1 MTIVLDDQQAL
12 CQEFLSRSRWA
23 KGGYC
28 GIGVYNIL
36 DAIGMTDGLP
46 TSGRHGYAYAEHL
59 PNAGWIKLEGI
70 TPENAPPGAVLVYD
84 KRPRSQQNGDG
95 GGGDEFGHVEI
106 VAVENDGS
114 RKYVSDK
121 ARTNFGGTVPDR
133 FVGAY
138 IHPDMHKQIDRQTA
152 QNMLAGSGV
161 NIDDIPTLDDALG
174 LTREERERRQ
184 SNDTLLLTDAA
195 RDPAGPASNVD
206 EFNNAA
212 QYSAFVIMAAL
223 MAAMFGVDMD
233 LAPATAE
240 ATKTPDPVSIDPAI
254 VETPGGAP
262 RSIAPGAG
270 AGAGT

>member
-1 MTIVLDDQQAL
+1 MTIITMNQQEL
-12 CQEFLSRSRWA
+12 CREFLSRSRWA
-23 KGGYC
+23 RGGYC

-36 DAIGMTDGLP
+36 DAIGMADGLP
-46 TSGRHGYAYAEHL
+46 TSGRHGFAYAEHL
-59 PNAGWIKLEGI
+59 PEAGWVKLEGV

-106 VAVENDGS
+106 VAVETDGT
-114 RKYVSDK
+114 RQYVSDK

-138 IHPDMHKQIDRQTA
+138 IHPDMHRQIDRNTA
-152 QNMLAGSGV
+152 QTMLAGSGV
-161 NIDDIPTLDDALG
+161 NIDDIPTLDETLG
-174 LTREERERRQ
+174 LTREERERRE

-195 RDPAGPASNVD
+195 RNGSGTPASNVD

-223 MAAMFGVDMD
+223 MAAMFDIDVD

-240 ATKTPDPVSIDPAI
+240 ATRTPDPVEIDPAI
-254 VETPGGAP
+254 TTTADATVRTT
-262 RSIAPGAG
+262 APGSNS
-270 AGAGT
+270 